1 MNPGTDVKLVKVG
14 LADMPTALC
23 DKQVDAFVGNEPNSS
38 VAIIQGWAIPGR
50 AVQHPIGT
58 INAGILTSQDA
69 IDNKS
74 KLVQNVVAAQAKAID
89 EVVAD
94 PSLVPAVAETWGA
107 DRAATEKSLE
117 NLAFAWK
124 IDDTFVSNYQELAV
138 QLKAIGLVT
147 KDVDVKPIVNGTFS
161 KAVAVAA
168 LDPPQRQP
176 RSAAVRWGLGGS
188 RLTRVAVGTVLPLI
202 ILLLWQFW
210 APHVFTSFQLPS
222 PAKVVQG
229 ATTYIFGP
237 RNGVQYSGTFLAD
250 LWASLQ
256 RVLGGFLVGALI
268 GVPVGL
274 AVGFSRMAAAF
285 LEPMIGLLRSVPGIC
300 WLPLALIWF
309 GSALRPRCS

>member
-1 MNPGTDVKLVKVG
+1 M
-14 LADMPTALC
+14 
-23 DKQVDAFVGNEPNSS
+23 
-38 VAIIQGWAIPGR
+38 
-50 AVQHPIGT
+50 
-58 INAGILTSQDA
+58 
-69 IDNKS
+69 
-74 KLVQNVVAAQAKAID
+74 
-89 EVVAD
+89 
-94 PSLVPAVAETWGA
+94 
-107 DRAATEKSLE
+107 
-117 NLAFAWK
+117 
-124 IDDTFVSNYQELAV
+124 
-138 QLKAIGLVT
+138 
-147 KDVDVKPIVNGTFS
+147 
-161 KAVAVAA
+161 AA

-188 RLTRVAVGTVLPLI
+188 RLTRVAVGTVLPLM

-285 LEPMIGLLRSVPGIC
+285 LEPMMGLLRSVPGIC

-309 GSALRPRCS
+309 GFGTPSAVFLISLGSFFPIALSTIQGVRFIEPNLVRAARTLGASTFQAVRTVALPASIPSVLNGLRLGLAYSWIYMILGSSPA

>member
-1 MNPGTDVKLVKVG
+1 
-14 LADMPTALC
+14 
-23 DKQVDAFVGNEPNSS
+23 
-38 VAIIQGWAIPGR
+38 
-50 AVQHPIGT
+50 
-58 INAGILTSQDA
+58 
-69 IDNKS
+69 
-74 KLVQNVVAAQAKAID
+74 
-89 EVVAD
+89 
-94 PSLVPAVAETWGA
+94 
-107 DRAATEKSLE
+107 
-117 NLAFAWK
+117 
-124 IDDTFVSNYQELAV
+124 
-138 QLKAIGLVT
+138 
-147 KDVDVKPIVNGTFS
+147 
-161 KAVAVAA
+161 VAA

-188 RLTRVAVGTVLPLI
+188 RLTRVAVGAVLPLI

-222 PAKVVQG
+222 PAKVVDG

-250 LWASLQ
+250 LWASVQ

-285 LEPMIGLLRSVPGIC
+285 LEPLMGLLRSVPGIC

-309 GSALRPRCS
+309 GFGTPSAVFLISLGSFFPIALSTIQGVRFIEPNLIRAARTLGASTLQAVRTVALPASIPSVLNGLRLGLAYSWIYMILGEFTGVNEGLGASLLLARESLRPDIIISLMVLIGLLGVLSDAPVQWLLRRVFRTDVR